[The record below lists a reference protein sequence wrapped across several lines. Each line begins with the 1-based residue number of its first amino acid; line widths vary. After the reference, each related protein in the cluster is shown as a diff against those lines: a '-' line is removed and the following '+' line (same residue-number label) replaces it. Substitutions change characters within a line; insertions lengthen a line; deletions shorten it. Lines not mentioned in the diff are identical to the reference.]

1 MAASEEQNV
10 LTISKLLR
18 LIYKEST
25 SSKTNFIKEIQLPKI
40 QKLLD
45 VSTNKIAENRNATN
59 HFCIQNSQ
67 DSINRA
73 GVFDEKISTSIK

>member
-18 LIYKEST
+18 LICKEST
-25 SSKTNFIKEIQLPKI
+25 SSKTNFIKETQLPKTR
-40 QKLLD
+40 KLMD
-45 VSTNKIAENRNATN
+45 VSTNKIAKNRNTTN

-67 DSINRA
+67 DSINRVR
-73 GVFDEKISTSIK
+73 VFDEEISTSIK